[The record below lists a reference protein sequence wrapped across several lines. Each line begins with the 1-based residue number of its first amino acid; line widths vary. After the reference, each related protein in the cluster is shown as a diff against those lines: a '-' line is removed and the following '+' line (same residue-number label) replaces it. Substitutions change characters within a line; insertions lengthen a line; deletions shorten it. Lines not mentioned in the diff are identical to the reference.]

1 MMNIPEFVLKKFLVF
16 FFFFFFFLWDAQ
28 KVQHWDNWF
37 IVLVVYV

>member
-28 KVQHWDNWF
+28 KVQHRDNWF
-37 IVLVVYV
+37 IDLVVYV